1 MKRLAFILAIVIVL
15 TACGPTPTPIATPDL
30 NATMEAL
37 SGTMVAGT
45 LTAQPTNTLVP
56 TNTDLPTETFTSLP
70 TETATADPSLPSA
83 TPDLLAAGTLNPSL
97 PGVATPT
104 VFTGTIVPGDLT
116 GLEKAILRI
125 ENLTG
130 VKEIIVTI
138 TGVTIPREV
147 PVYIS
152 YKVTGALNVYIYT
165 GSWQYQVEIPGKR
178 YLSGGFKQTNKD
190 KTTMKVYL
198 QKVNVFGP

>member
-1 MKRLAFILAIVIVL
+1 MKRFALIFAMLIVL
-15 TACGPTPTPIATPDL
+15 TACGPAPTPVATPDL
-30 NATMEAL
+30 NATMDVI

-56 TNTDLPTETFTSLP
+56 TNTTLPTETFTPLP
-70 TETATADPSLPSA
+70 TETATTDPSLPTA
-83 TPDLLAAGTLNPSL
+83 TPDLLAAGTLNPSM
-97 PGVATPT
+97 PGLATPT
-104 VFTGTIVPGDLT
+104 VFTGTYAPGDLS
-116 GLEKAILRI
+116 GLETAILRI

-147 PVYIS
+147 PVYLS
-152 YKVTGALNVYIYT
+152 YKITGALNVNIYT

-178 YLSGGFKQTNKD
+178 YLSGGFRQTNKD
-190 KTTMKVYL
+190 KTTMKVFL